1 MGPGIPP
8 QGLNCLN
15 SYNRVYKAIT
25 KYSTIIG
32 LMYYLNL
39 IILVLKYVQNFI
51 KIYKTLYIHV
61 PVACI
66 YMHQS
71 INQSISHPPVGR
83 LPTVLVYATYSR
95 GQIMKK
101 HYEKHHLD

>member
-15 SYNRVYKAIT
+15 SYNRVYKEIT
-25 KYSTIIG
+25 KYSTIIID

-39 IILVLKYVQNFI
+39 MILVCKYVQNFI
-51 KIYKTLYIHV
+51 KIKHSTYMCLSHAST
-61 PVACI
+61 CI
-66 YMHQS
+66 NQS

-101 HYEKHHLD
+101 H